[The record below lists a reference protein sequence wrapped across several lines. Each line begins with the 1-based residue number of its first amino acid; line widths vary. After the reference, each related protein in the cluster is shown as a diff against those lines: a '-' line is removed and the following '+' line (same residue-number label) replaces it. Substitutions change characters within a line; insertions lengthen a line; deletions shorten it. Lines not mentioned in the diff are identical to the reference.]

1 MTSDEIAGKLAD
13 LYDENQIDTQ
23 ITAFR
28 LGDIINFLFSG
39 TDKDMLNVAVQILER
54 LIISCANDCKQAG
67 MNPKESIKMMR
78 HHVQN
83 MLISMLQH
91 VEETYQDEMIQEAI
105 RDAEAEMNEG
115 QGS

>member
-23 ITAFR
+23 ITAFKS
-28 LGDIINFLFSG
+28 GETINFLFSG
-39 TDKDMLNVAVQILER
+39 TDKDMLNVAVQTLER
-54 LIISCANDCKQAG
+54 LIIACANDCKQAG
-67 MNPKESIKMMR
+67 MNPKKAINMMR

-83 MLISMLQH
+83 MLVSMLQH

>member
-23 ITAFR
+23 ITALR
-28 LGDIINFLFSG
+28 LGDSINFLFSG
-39 TDKDMLNVAVQILER
+39 TNKDMLNVAVQTLER
-54 LIISCANDCKQAG
+54 LIISCANDCIQAG
-67 MNPKESIKMMR
+67 MNPKEAINMTR

-83 MLISMLQH
+83 MLVSMLQH

-105 RDAEAEMNEG
+105 RDAEAEMNGGNE
-115 QGS
+115 

>member
-1 MTSDEIAGKLAD
+1 MTSDEIAGKPAD
-13 LYDENQIDTQ
+13 LYDESQIDTQ

-28 LGDIINFLFSG
+28 LGDSINFMFSG
-39 TDKDMLNVAVQILER
+39 TDKDMLNVAVQTLER

-67 MNPKESIKMMR
+67 MNPKKAINMMK

-83 MLISMLQH
+83 MLLDMLQH

-105 RDAEAEMNEG
+105 RDAVAEMNKG